1 MKQKNKV
8 LKKITLIF
16 PLIFPFIT
24 KAQSAFFEKKYGNEN
39 PDYCRSIIQDT
50 NGEIFLLGFSND
62 PLNQAQ
68 IMLTKTD
75 INGIALWTKYYGQ
88 DLNEFGL
95 SFTETFDNNLLIAF
109 EKHTNISGTDIGLL
123 KIDKEGNEIWQN
135 VITSP
140 VNESPKKVIK
150 TLDYGY
156 AIVGF
161 INDQYGLTDIYVAK
175 VDSLGN
181 KIWDIILGGHCTDIG
196 SSIMQLA
203 DSSFYVLGDTESGS
217 SGSVDAYL
225 AKIDNNGNLLWEN
238 YYGNQYENGT
248 QGMIFTSDNQ
258 IFIFGETTTATSY
271 NFDYYTLLVDTSGN
285 EIWKFEIGGQGTDAA
300 FSAIEDVDGN
310 FILTGYSN
318 TYDTLSPIKLSVF
331 KINRQGQLLWENL
344 YGGNGINIGYGI
356 IHSQSNGLLIAGQT
370 FVSGFDFQQYLLH
383 LNNSG
388 TLNIQNDV
396 SHNTNFIFP
405 NPFTGNAIYSNF
417 EITKAEIFSLSG
429 QQIDISY
436 SEREINFNNQLPSG
450 VYIAKIYGEEGI
462 NIFKIVKK

>member
-1 MKQKNKV
+1 MIKIRILIV
-8 LKKITLIF
+8 LIGLYFKGYSQT
-16 PLIFPFIT
+16 
-24 KAQSAFFEKKYGNEN
+24 SFFEKLYGNEN
-39 PDYCRSIIQDT
+39 PDYSRSFLQDS
-50 NGEIFLLGFSND
+50 NGEIYLLGFSND
-62 PLNQAQ
+62 PIDQAQ

-123 KIDKEGNEIWQN
+123 KVDKDGNEIWQN
-135 VITSP
+135 VISSP
-140 VNESPKKVIK
+140 VNESPRKIIK

-161 INDQYGLTDIYVAK
+161 INDQFGLTDVYVAK

-181 KIWDIILGGHCTDIG
+181 KIWDITLGGHCTDTG

-217 SGSVDAYL
+217 SESVDAYL
-225 AKIDNNGNLLWEN
+225 AKVDKNGNLLWQQN
-238 YYGNQYENGT
+238 YGNQYENGT
-248 QGMIFTSDNQ
+248 QGMIYTSDNQ

-285 EIWKFEIGGQGTDAA
+285 QIWQFDIGGQGTDAV
-300 FSAIEDVDGN
+300 FSAVEDVDGN

-356 IHSQSNGLLIAGQT
+356 SHSQSNGLLVAGQT

-388 TLNIQNDV
+388 TLNIQDDV

-405 NPFTGNAIYSNF
+405 NPFTCNAIYSNF
-417 EITKAEIFSLSG
+417 EITNAEIFTLSG
-429 QQIDISY
+429 RQINISF
-436 SEREINFNNQLPSG
+436 SEREINFNNNLPSG
-450 VYIAKIYGEEGI
+450 VYIAKIYGDEGI